1 MLLMFRGRE
10 SCGTTEGTTGCSSK
24 SIGDPSGGPCGNPTV
39 ILRDAAI
46 QRFEYTFEAVWK
58 TGQEFL
64 RSHEGLDVGSPKG
77 TVRGL
82 FQTGYLN
89 ARQAELGLKMVDD
102 RNLTSHTYSEGLSE
116 QIFEELPKYAA
127 LMKSWLSVIKK
138 SLRKNDAV

>member
-1 MLLMFRGRE
+1 VERLKEKLDVAQRALKTLQE
-10 SCGTTEGTTGCSSK
+10 VVEEK
-24 SIGDPSGGPCGNPTV
+24 NPKA

-58 TGQEFL
+58 VGQGFL
-64 RSHEGLDVGSPKG
+64 RSHEGLEVGSPKG
-77 TVRGL
+77 TIRGL

-116 QIFEELPKYAA
+116 QIFKELPKYAA
-127 LMKSWLSVIKK
+127 LMQLCLSVIKK
-138 SLRKNDAV
+138 SCRKK

>member
-1 MLLMFRGRE
+1 MERLKERLGVAQKALATLQE
-10 SCGTTEGTTGCSSK
+10 VLAET
-24 SIGDPSGGPCGNPTV
+24 NPTV

-82 FQTGYLN
+82 FQTG
-89 ARQAELGLKMVDD
+89 
-102 RNLTSHTYSEGLSE
+102 
-116 QIFEELPKYAA
+116 
-127 LMKSWLSVIKK
+127 
-138 SLRKNDAV
+138 

>member
-1 MLLMFRGRE
+1 MERLKERLGVAQKALATLQE
-10 SCGTTEGTTGCSSK
+10 VLAET
-24 SIGDPSGGPCGNPTV
+24 NPTV

-127 LMKSWLSVIKK
+127 LMQSCLSVIKK
-138 SLRKNDAV
+138 SLKKK